1 MNIGDLD
8 PIVQCEILRL
18 AHNYAINRRELLSR
32 DRRAPKDEHKWYGE
46 QITEATK
53 KMLSLYEQQRLAK

>member
-8 PIVQCEILRL
+8 PTVQCEILRL
-18 AHNYAINRRELLSR
+18 AHNYAITRRELLSR
-32 DRRAPKDEHKWYGE
+32 DRKQPKEESEWYGD

-53 KMLSLYEQQRLAK
+53 RMVSLYEQTTPR

>member
-8 PIVQCEILRL
+8 PIVQCEISRL
-18 AHNYAINRRELLSR
+18 AHNYTINRRELLSR

-53 KMLSLYEQQRLAK
+53 RMVSLYEQATPR

>member
-18 AHNYAINRRELLSR
+18 AHNYAINRLELLTR
-32 DRRAPKDEHKWYGE
+32 DGRKPINEFKWYGE
-46 QITEATK
+46 KITGATNQ
-53 KMLSLYEQQRLAK
+53 MVSLYEQATPR

>member
-1 MNIGDLD
+1 MNISDLD

-32 DRRAPKDEHKWYGE
+32 DRRRPDNECEWYGKK
-46 QITEATK
+46 ITEATK
-53 KMLSLYEQQRLAK
+53 KMVSLYEQTEPR